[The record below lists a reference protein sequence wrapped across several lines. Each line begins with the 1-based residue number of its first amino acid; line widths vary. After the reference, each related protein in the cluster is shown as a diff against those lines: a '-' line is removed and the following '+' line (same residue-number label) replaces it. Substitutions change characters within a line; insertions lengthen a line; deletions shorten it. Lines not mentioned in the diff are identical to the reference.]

1 MFRPL
6 LSANDLAAL
15 LRARDL
21 DPGRPLVIA
30 DCRFALSDP
39 GQGIREYAAG
49 HLPGAV
55 YVHLDEDLSSP
66 VVPGVTGRH
75 PLPSPSALSA
85 TLGRLGISPDTTVVA
100 YDGGPGAFAARLWWL
115 LRWVGHEAVSVLD
128 GGFAAWTA
136 AGFATDTIVAP
147 AIPAAARYPVRPAD
161 TWVVDAVT
169 VLEATRSASAIVLDA
184 RERVRW
190 LGDEE
195 PIDPVAGRIP
205 GAVSAPWVE
214 NVHDGRFREPADLR
228 ARYLDALGGH
238 PPADAIVYCGSG
250 VTAAHDVL
258 AMAIAGLDGA
268 RLYAG
273 SWSEWITEPSRPV
286 ERG

>member
-1 MFRPL
+1 M
-6 LSANDLAAL
+6 
-15 LRARDL
+15 
-21 DPGRPLVIA
+21 
-30 DCRFALSDP
+30 
-39 GQGIREYAAG
+39 
-49 HLPGAV
+49 
-55 YVHLDEDLSSP
+55 
-66 VVPGVTGRH
+66 
-75 PLPSPSALSA
+75 
-85 TLGRLGISPDTTVVA
+85 
-100 YDGGPGAFAARLWWL
+100 
-115 LRWVGHEAVSVLD
+115 GHEAVSVLD

>member
-6 LSANDLAAL
+6 VSANELAGL

-21 DPGRPLVIA
+21 DPGIPLVIA
-30 DCRFALSDP
+30 DCRFSLLDP
-39 GQGIREYAAG
+39 GQGSREYAAT

-55 YVHLDEDLSSP
+55 YLHLDEDLSSP
-66 VVPGVTGRH
+66 VVPGRTGRH
-75 PLPSPSALSA
+75 PLPDPSVLAEML
-85 TLGRLGISPDTTVVA
+85 RQVGIGPETRVVA
-100 YDGGPGAFAARLWWL
+100 YDGGPGPFAARLWWL

-136 AGFATDTIVAP
+136 AGLPVETTVSP
-147 AIPAAARYPVRPAD
+147 TRPTPKPYPVRPSTAA
-161 TWVVDAVT
+161 VVDAGA
-169 VLEATRSASAIVLDA
+169 VLESLRSGDDRILDA

-190 LGDEE
+190 LGQEE
-195 PIDPVAGRIP
+195 PIDPVAGRVP
-205 GAVSAPWVE
+205 GAVSVPWTE
-214 NVHDGRFREPADLR
+214 NVADGRFLDPAALR
-228 ARYLDALGGH
+228 DRYLAALDGRAPEH
-238 PPADAIVYCGSG
+238 AIVYCGSG

-258 AMAIAGLDGA
+258 AMAVAGLEGV

-273 SWSEWITEPSRPV
+273 SWSEWITDPSRPV